1 MATDILESSMQD
13 SLDMIVGD
21 DGKLS
26 NVAVCRELDLKIPN
40 VMKKPNPV
48 EYIFKGCVRYFHQIF
63 IFPRN
68 DSSSK
73 TMKNAF
79 YFI

>member
-1 MATDILESSMQD
+1 MQD

-63 IFPRN
+63 IFP
-68 DSSSK
+68 
-73 TMKNAF
+73 
-79 YFI
+79 